1 MLDSFEV
8 KRKGVV
14 MGRREWE
21 KGEMRF
27 GVKEF
32 STFRKALIEG
42 MNAHQA
48 ALLKLAQEIHDDL
61 MKTAKEEAGTPL
73 GMLRINRRLEQ
84 RARARPTRS
93 SGWGHLGGSDA
104 LDDNSDHDHWLIARA
119 LQKPIQGDPHQ
130 LRRPSASDPA
140 FQAQPLPEVG
150 SAERKLVRAQNQTKR
165 ALLNMAKQIHGHI
178 KANSES
184 VPLAVKFQQ
193 ASQAFGFGPE
203 DASALTSI
211 KSALLERR
219 QPRLQYPS
227 AKNFP
232 PYKASA
238 TSFEY
243 GECFLSLNLEQRQ
256 AHWEVSENKSA
267 VTRAWQ
273 TPLGKL
279 LDRLLT
285 NTQWSRGAGAK
296 FWGGDEY
303 HEEANQGRDGGD
315 ASYTTRVYPRPKL
328 KSSYRF

>member
-1 MLDSFEV
+1 MLYSFEV

-14 MGRREWE
+14 MSRREWE

-73 GMLRINRRLEQ
+73 EMRINRRLDQ
-84 RARARPTRS
+84 RARARQTRA
-93 SGWGHLGGSDA
+93 SGWGYLRGSDA
-104 LDDNSDHDHWLIARA
+104 LDENSDHDHWLIARA
-119 LQKPIQGDPHQ
+119 LQKPVQGDPHQ
-130 LRRPSASDPA
+130 LRRPSASDPT
-140 FQAQPLPEVG
+140 FQAKPLPEVG
-150 SAERKLVRAQNQTKR
+150 SPERKLVRTQNQTKR
-165 ALLNMAKQIHGHI
+165 ALLNMAKLIYGHI
-178 KANSES
+178 KANPEA
-184 VPLAVKFQQ
+184 VPLTVKFQQ
-193 ASQAFGFGPE
+193 ASQVFGFKPE
-203 DASALTSI
+203 DTSTLASV

-227 AKNFP
+227 AKNLP

-238 TSFEY
+238 TEFQD
-243 GECFLSLNLEQRQ
+243 GECVLSLDVEKRQ
-256 AHWEVSENKSA
+256 AHWEVPESKNA
-267 VTRAWQ
+267 VTQAWQ
-273 TPLGKL
+273 TPLGRL
-279 LDRLLT
+279 LDRLLID
-285 NTQWSRGAGAK
+285 TQWSRGAGAQ

-303 HEEANQGRDGGD
+303 HEEANQDRDGGN

-328 KSSYRF
+328 KSNYRF